1 MDHKTLMNIIIIL
14 AIVHAVLSL
23 IIGSLLVSKQKMR
36 PEILIIFCVVS
47 VIVNALILFFANKC
61 KNEAIH

>member
-1 MDHKTLMNIIIIL
+1 MDHKTLMNIVIIL

-23 IIGSLLVSKQKMR
+23 IIGGLLVSKQKMK

-47 VIVNALILFFANKC
+47 VIVNILIFFFANKC
-61 KNEAIH
+61 KNETIH

>member
-1 MDHKTLMNIIIIL
+1 MDHKTLMNIVIIL

-47 VIVNALILFFANKC
+47 VIVNILIFFFANKC
-61 KNEAIH
+61 KNETKH